1 MPAFNVNIRKT
12 FEGYVMTFPNWT
24 RMYQLVAGFL
34 SASLLSSLLC
44 FATEPGPGDDQTRK
58 AVTDVATVTTKREVN
73 IGLMYNGDYIY
84 FFGSVPDTSV
94 DVIVKLTSVENA
106 PLSVNQKGK
115 VALMW
120 MNVKQF
126 TVTGLPLLYKIH
138 STRPI
143 NQILGKNLA
152 RELGIGYDVLM
163 DQMHLKCVRGTPAP
177 EDAQVVFDGVLKIKK
192 EANLYNVDEKRIE
205 ISGGKLFKHYFRFP
219 PAAKE
224 GTYRA
229 ESYIIREGK
238 LIGKGVDEVVIRK
251 KGIEATF
258 TKLAYKYPA
267 VYGAIALVVALGMG
281 LLVGFIFKKGGGH

>member
-1 MPAFNVNIRKT
+1 MK
-12 FEGYVMTFPNWT
+12 FPNWT
-24 RMYQLVAGFL
+24 RIYKLFTGSLA
-34 SASLLSSLLC
+34 ASMLSSLLC
-44 FATEPGPGDDQTRK
+44 FATGPAPSEDQRPK
-58 AVTDVATVTTKREVN
+58 GVTDVATVTTKREVN

-143 NQILGKNLA
+143 NQILSKSLA

-163 DQMHLKCVRGTPAP
+163 DQMHLKCVRGTPAAD
-177 EDAQVVFDGVLKIKK
+177 DARVVFDGVLKIKK
-192 EANLYNVDEKRIE
+192 ESNLYNVDEKRIE

-229 ESYIIREGK
+229 ESYIIQNGQ
-238 LIGKGVDEVVIRK
+238 LIGKGVDEVVIQK
-251 KGIEATF
+251 QGIEATF

-267 VYGAIALVVALGMG
+267 VYGAVALVVALGMG
-281 LLVGFIFKKGGGH
+281 LFVGFIFKKGGGH